1 MYFPRDVSIWKRVN
15 HPRITPFIGYTK
27 GFNDRI
33 SFCSVTLRRPAN
45 FKAYTTIINPQ
56 ADRFTLLCQALE
68 GLVYLHTFSPSPI
81 VHGALKPEN
90 ILVTDEGNAELC
102 TFGYAKFWYEV
113 NHGTSIFRQPREFY
127 HYITPDDD
135 LTPGTDIYATGLTI
149 LYALSGKDP
158 WHHIEEPVALLF
170 TVGSGQLPKWA
181 DHPME
186 GSEAAVE
193 KTWGLLKRCW
203 HMSPDQRPSAQE
215 VLDELLAIKALGGVR
230 PPTSN

>member
-45 FKAYTTIINPQ
+45 LRAYTTIINPQ

-68 GLVYLHTFSPSPI
+68 GLVYLHTFSPRPI

-102 TFGYAKFWYEV
+102 TFGYAKFRDEV
-113 NHGTSIFRQPREFY
+113 YHGEMKDPQPRDYY

-135 LTPGTDIYATGLTI
+135 LTRGTDIYGIGLTI
-149 LYALSGKDP
+149 LYALSGKDA
-158 WHHIEEPVALLF
+158 WHHLAKPMALKMA
-170 TVGSGQLPKWA
+170 VWNGQLPKRA

-193 KTWGLLKRCW
+193 KTWGLLKSCC
-203 HMSPDQRPSAQE
+203 HMSPNQRPSAQK